1 MPIFAVIRRRTGR
14 WNRNRTLEEQEG
26 WRPHAEF
33 MNALEDDGSALL
45 AGPLD
50 DGRDE
55 VLLVLRADHA
65 EAIESLLAGDPWTGM
80 GLLETVRV
88 APWTLR
94 LGALD

>member
-1 MPIFAVIRRRTGR
+1 MAIFAVIRRRTGR
-14 WNRNRTLEEQEG
+14 WDRSRSLEEQEA
-26 WRPHAEF
+26 WRPHADF
-33 MNALEDDGSALL
+33 MNALEADGFALL
-45 AGPLD
+45 AGPLE

-55 VLLVLRADHA
+55 VLLVLRAENA
-65 EAIESLLAGDPWTGM
+65 EALEKRLAGDPWTEM